1 MKSINNFS
9 EYLDWLNANEDFFS
23 SKASPKKSLP
33 KHPGYYL
40 NENFL
45 NNKGISQS
53 ELARRL
59 GCSHAKINEIINGKR
74 AITAEFALLLEKEF
88 GEPAEL
94 WVSLQM
100 HYHLWQVRGNS
111 RSFRSV

>member
-1 MKSINNFS
+1 MKPINSFS

-23 SKASPKKSLP
+23 SKTSIKKTLP
-33 KHPGYYL
+33 SHPGRYL
-40 NENFL
+40 NEDFL
-45 NNKGISQS
+45 QKKGMSQS

-59 GCSHAKINEIINGKR
+59 GCSHAKVNEVVNGKR
-74 AITAEFALLLEKEF
+74 AITVEFALLLEKEF

-100 HYHLWQVRGNS
+100 HYHLWRVRERG
-111 RSFRSV
+111 